1 MVIITTKNIT
11 NYNKKEFIEFKAS
24 STNIIYHT
32 TPVIGIKRSISKN
45 DLDNIENNN
54 LYTNTLVY
62 IIVKLS
68 MIYKIPIWVIEY
80 SPVILIELMQLLY
93 RN

>member
-11 NYNKKEFIEFKAS
+11 NYNKKEFIEFMAS